1 MSEAIVIETFHCSYG
16 TIPAGAEYDS
26 DDAIVKE
33 FPALFRIQAD
43 DVPPEDEITD
53 DYDTSSLKELRDL
66 AKSHGLT
73 VTGSKDELIAR
84 LREYDRRPADES

>member
-1 MSEAIVIETFHCSYG
+1 MSQAIVIETFHCSYG

-26 DDAIVKE
+26 DDSIVKE
-33 FPALFRIQAD
+33 YPSLFRVIEGDMPAD
-43 DVPPEDEITD
+43 PEIND
-53 DYDTSSLKELRDL
+53 DYDTRSLKDLRDM

-84 LREYDRRPADES
+84 LREYDRVAADES